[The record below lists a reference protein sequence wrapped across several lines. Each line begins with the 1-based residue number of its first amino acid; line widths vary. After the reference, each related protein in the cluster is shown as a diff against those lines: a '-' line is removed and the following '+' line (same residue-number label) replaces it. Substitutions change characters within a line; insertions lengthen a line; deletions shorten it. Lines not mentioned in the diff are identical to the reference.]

1 MKSNK
6 SMLWAEFRLAVIGR
20 LLFSPILE
28 GELSTELDK
37 LAQKTW
43 LNPENRTPMRIG
55 RSTIE
60 RWYYKALGNLSDP
73 LSSWTHARSDKG

>member
-20 LLFSPILE
+20 LLFSPMLE

-43 LNPENRTPMRIG
+43 LNPE
-55 RSTIE
+55 
-60 RWYYKALGNLSDP
+60 K
-73 LSSWTHARSDKG
+73 